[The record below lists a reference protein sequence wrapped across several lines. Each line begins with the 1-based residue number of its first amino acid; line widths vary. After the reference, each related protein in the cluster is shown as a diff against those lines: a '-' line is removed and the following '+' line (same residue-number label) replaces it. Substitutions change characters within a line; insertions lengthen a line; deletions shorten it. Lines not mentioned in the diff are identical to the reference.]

1 MTPEF
6 SDSSNTENRIA
17 VRSNWDTRFKALR
30 TMSIIITIVAVITG
44 VAFAFGTVSLLTSQL
59 LTFYGSLGVL
69 WVLFMALTGAIT
81 VLFLLAFAEAIKVFL
96 AIEENTRWTSEWV
109 RKSISHRSE
118 TTTPVA
124 R

>member
-6 SDSSNTENRIA
+6 NDSNNTENRIA

>member
-1 MTPEF
+1 MSPEF
-6 SDSSNTENRIA
+6 KDSSNLENRIA
-17 VRSNWDTRFKALR
+17 VRSSWDTRFKALR
-30 TMSIIITIVAVITG
+30 IFSIIITIVAVITG
-44 VAFAFGTVSLLTSQL
+44 VAFAFGTISLLTSQL

-81 VLFLLAFAEAIKVFL
+81 VLFMLAFAEAIKVFL

-118 TTTPVA
+118 TTTSVA